1 MENNKKVGFV
11 SFFGRPNVGKS
22 TLLNQIL
29 GLKVSITSPRAQTTR
44 NQINGIYNDEDSQMV
59 FVDTPGIHKPLH
71 QLGSKLNQDAY
82 RGLVSGDVILYVV
95 DASEKFGRGDEYVLE
110 RLKQLKNETPV
121 FLILNKVD
129 LINKAQLAPLL
140 VEWSNRYNFE
150 EIFPVSAL
158 EGINVKQLIASIKK
172 YLHIGPMYYNEEEYT
187 TNSERFMVSEL
198 IREKV
203 LRLTKEEVPHSIA
216 VIIEKME
223 FKKGNCEID
232 ATIIVDKETQ
242 KGIIIGRRG
251 AMLTKIGTYAREDIE
266 KLLNVK
272 VTLNLFVRVENGWRY
287 KNKYLSEFGY
297 GVKK

>member
-1 MENNKKVGFV
+1 MNKKVGFV

-22 TLLNQIL
+22 TLMNQIL

-44 NQINGIYNDEDSQMV
+44 NQINGIYNDEDSQIV

-71 QLGSKLNQDAY
+71 QLGNRLNQDAY
-82 RGLVSGDVILYVV
+82 SGLITGDVILFVV
-95 DASEKFGRGDEYVLE
+95 DVTAKYGRGDDYVLE
-110 RLKQLKNETPV
+110 KLKKVGEGTPV

-129 LINKAQLAPLL
+129 LINRAQLAPLL
-140 VEWSNRYNFE
+140 VEWSNRYNFD
-150 EIFPVSAL
+150 EIFPVSAV
-158 EGINVKQLIASIKK
+158 EGINVKQLISSIKK
-172 YLHIGPMYYNEEEYT
+172 YLHEGPMYYSEDEYT
-187 TNSERFMVSEL
+187 NVSERFMIAET

-203 LRLTKEEVPHSIA
+203 LRLTMEEVPHSVA
-216 VIIEKME
+216 VIVEKME
-223 FKKGNCEID
+223 FSKGNCDID

-251 AMLTKIGTYAREDIE
+251 AMLTKIGTYAREDVE

-272 VTLNLFVRVENGWRY
+272 VSLNLFVRVEEGWRN

-297 GVKK
+297 GDKK